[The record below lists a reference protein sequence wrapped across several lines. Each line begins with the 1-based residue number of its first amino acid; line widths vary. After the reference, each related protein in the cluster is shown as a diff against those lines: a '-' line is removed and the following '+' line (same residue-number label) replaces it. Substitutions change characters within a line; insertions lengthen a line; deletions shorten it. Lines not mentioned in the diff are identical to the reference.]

1 MKPTPSTLYAAIAC
15 ASSMLYLEQAGAHDK
30 MPSQLDQLSGFLE

>member
-15 ASSMLYLEQAGAHDK
+15 ASSLLCLGPAGAQDADLR
-30 MPSQLDQLSGFLE
+30 SWIS